1 MPFYKWCPAE
11 GGMLSKWGEG
21 DDCDGD
27 GIFLENLFNIFSWF
41 SCLSNVCCSLPTCL
55 SALSDLGWSSV
66 LVSSPSPC
74 SSLIPLSL
82 WPSSWKRCI
91 WTLFLS
97 FSLSLLI
104 SKGRRKK
111 REIETFDPPTPP
123 PPPRSAICENCDK
136 LSYLG
141 LFCHFIM
148 DKMGQN
154 FHKIEAVRLERGDR
168 FLGVFFTPSLSGLA
182 FYLSHASLGNFKS
195 LFVKN
200 LLQFHQ
206 SLIEN
211 MSFVGCYFNWEVS
224 DLKLVNEWMRVAE
237 GGLKGV
243 QKLHWQSGKR
253 SSLKSSLSLKSV
265 PAK

>member
-141 LFCHFIM
+141 LFCHFIKESLNK
-148 DKMGQN
+148 DFPFFYTYLGIYSWLCTLQSAILWE
-154 FHKIEAVRLERGDR
+154 FTWRAVT
-168 FLGVFFTPSLSGLA
+168 VFDFWLCG
-182 FYLSHASLGNFKS
+182 
-195 LFVKN
+195 
-200 LLQFHQ
+200 
-206 SLIEN
+206 
-211 MSFVGCYFNWEVS
+211 
-224 DLKLVNEWMRVAE
+224 
-237 GGLKGV
+237 
-243 QKLHWQSGKR
+243 
-253 SSLKSSLSLKSV
+253 
-265 PAK
+265 